1 MNVRQKSRES
11 PCYIGFVL
19 SEFLVRDPRTKTGW
33 SWTERFGPVPRTGP
47 GPEKFWKSGTDSDR
61 SVPGPGGPWIPVSSD
76 VCILRVCILLL
87 KICVMSH
94 QERGVMA
101 NEFPNEVRFFAAFR
115 DQVKTYEWVRLFK
128 LREKIKKWLTFL
140 KIMKIRE
147 KIILWRIIIFNYFNN
162 KNEFIYMCHIIIMRV
177 RKGLKT

>member
-76 VCILRVCILLL
+76 VCILRVCSPSENLCDESSGEGGNGQWVSEWGSFLRRIQRSES
-87 KICVMSH
+87 KRMS
-94 QERGVMA
+94 ESDFSSW
-101 NEFPNEVRFFAAFR
+101 E
-115 DQVKTYEWVRLFK
+115 K
-128 LREKIKKWLTFL
+128 KIKVTHFFENYENKR
-140 KIMKIRE
+140 KNYIMK
-147 KIILWRIIIFNYFNN
+147 NYF
-162 KNEFIYMCHIIIMRV
+162 I
-177 RKGLKT
+177 